1 MEGTT
6 FICPSCGGKLSY
18 DAKEKKL
25 LCINCNNTYTTVDL
39 MKIDRSIDDID
50 DELEADYFNKE
61 DNTIEYTCSSCGGS
75 IIVEDS
81 IASSACPFCGN
92 NVLLKNSLVG
102 AFRPKYIVPFSK
114 KKEDAEAIKRH
125 YLNKNP
131 FLPFGFKNVVK
142 EKRPNDI
149 YIPLYSLRGKVS
161 FDFSVIQSQNAFV
174 SIVAADKEE
183 TDRTIMITLF
193 GKVSFNH
200 FPMHALKHDYD
211 DIIKAIGP
219 FDLKGIKQFDT
230 PYLAGHMAKRLEIPF
245 RDLKN
250 HATLQIESDIREYF
264 QNPET
269 LRNLYI
275 ESGKL
280 KRDSTEGEALHATNF
295 NVIKMESSYTFYPMW
310 FIEPTF
316 KDKKYT
322 IIINDQNGAI
332 YGNIPLSKLKVFGFT
347 VFFLA
352 LFEQISYWL
361 VFLMNK
367 SWLPSLIISLCI
379 SALLT
384 TIVMVS
390 LYKSN
395 YSYKKRI
402 EDYIVPNS
410 CSLSNIKEVNER
422 KSKVRSFENEMEE
435 LSAKIREQKKYIS
448 TGVDIRREQEKYQNL
463 LIQYQGLINVSEQF
477 YKRRYEEEIQKV
489 DTYTKEDL
497 ENLITAVM
505 SEKSVADGRLLVGK
519 INKQYRDVIIKY
531 CDKRIELYQN
541 RLKKLE
547 E

>member
-1 MEGTT
+1 
-6 FICPSCGGKLSY
+6 
-18 DAKEKKL
+18 
-25 LCINCNNTYTTVDL
+25 
-39 MKIDRSIDDID
+39 
-50 DELEADYFNKE
+50 
-61 DNTIEYTCSSCGGS
+61 
-75 IIVEDS
+75 
-81 IASSACPFCGN
+81 
-92 NVLLKNSLVG
+92 
-102 AFRPKYIVPFSK
+102 
-114 KKEDAEAIKRH
+114 
-125 YLNKNP
+125 
-131 FLPFGFKNVVK
+131 
-142 EKRPNDI
+142 
-149 YIPLYSLRGKVS
+149 
-161 FDFSVIQSQNAFV
+161 
-174 SIVAADKEE
+174 
-183 TDRTIMITLF
+183 MITLF

-230 PYLAGHMAKRLEIPF
+230 PYLAGHMAKRLEISF
-245 RDLKN
+245 RDLKK

-275 ESGKL
+275 ESGNL
-280 KRDSTEGEALHATNF
+280 KRNSTEGETLHATNF
-295 NVIKMESSYTFYPMW
+295 NVIKMGSSYTFYPMW

-361 VFLMNK
+361 AFLMNK

-379 SALLT
+379 SALVT

-410 CSLSNIKEVNER
+410 CSLSNKKEVNER

-435 LSAKIREQKKYIS
+435 LSAKIKEQKKYIS
-448 TGVDIRREQEKYQNL
+448 KGVDIRREQEKYQNL

-477 YKRRYEEEIQKV
+477 YKRRYEEELQKV

-497 ENLITAVM
+497 ENLINAVV
-505 SEKSVADGRLLVGK
+505 SEKSTADGRLLVGK

-531 CDKRIELYQN
+531 CDKRMELYQN